1 MEISLALNL
10 PRDELSVPVARR
22 IVDASMRT
30 VGVEDACVDD
40 VTLALTEAC
49 TNVLKHSG
57 PGDEYEVSVRLH
69 DDVCSIEV
77 TDVGRGFDFAT
88 LASDGDASTEAER
101 GRGVQ
106 LMKLLVDR
114 VRFQSKPE
122 AGSVVHMEKQLEYVD
137 GSLLD
142 RAIAGGV

>member
-40 VTLALTEAC
+40 VALALSEAC
-49 TNVLKHSG
+49 TNVLQHSG
-57 PGDEYEVSVRLH
+57 PGDEYVVALRL
-69 DDVCSIEV
+69 DDAVCSIEV
-77 TDVGRGFDFAT
+77 RDLGHGFDFDT
-88 LASDGDASTEAER
+88 LDTGAPDTDEER
-101 GRGVQ
+101 GRGVA
-106 LMKLLVDR
+106 LMRLLVDR
-114 VRFQSKPE
+114 VQFESKPE
-122 AGSVVHMEKQLEYVD
+122 SGSVVHLEKQLNYAD

-142 RAIAGGV
+142 RAITGGL